1 MNLVKFENCLYN
13 GISQFQNKD
22 KTKEFIKYNFV
33 YQDKIISMFKPY
45 DDLLIDKLSDCV
57 EGQRY
62 DLEYKPFVDKNGN
75 PSLRL
80 SDIVFR

>member
-22 KTKEFIKYNFV
+22 KTKEFTKFNFV
-33 YQDKIISMFKPY
+33 YQDKIISMFTPY
-45 DDLLIDKLSDCV
+45 DDLLVDKIGECV

-62 DLEYKPFVDKNGN
+62 DLVYKSFVDKNGN

-80 SDIVFR
+80 SDITFR